1 MHLNYLTVSG
11 SVKKALYGVF
21 VFLIFGA
28 VSTAYGQSRNFS
40 LDQKLQEL
48 VENES
53 LFQEDAAYII
63 TAEHTSE
70 VSGTHHVYFVQAI
83 NGIPVKGTESSIHIN
98 ADGKLSNFNNKMI
111 KNLYNQAQ
119 SLGSSSMTAEMAI
132 QNVATRMVY
141 SMTESLTQLER
152 KENGVLLYSKAGIS
166 KHEIP
171 TQLVYHYADKGGLSL
186 AWELSIAETRS
197 ADWYNFFVD
206 ATTGDIVTKFN
217 FTNYCDFGHD
227 HSHDVPFVGPHEAPT
242 TEVAYTPT
250 MVVNAAA
257 PVPAQYRVYAIP
269 DESPN
274 HSTGRVLVV
283 NPENT
288 NASPFG
294 WHDTNGITGA
304 EFTTTRGNNT
314 NTYED
319 GDNPGF
325 APNGGASLDFDYTL
339 TIPYTTTNQSE
350 SAAITNLFYWTNIIH
365 DVLYE
370 YGFTES
376 AGNFQENNYG
386 NGGSGSDS
394 VNAEA
399 QDGSGTCNANFGT
412 PSDGFN
418 PTMQMFVCDIN
429 GNGTFADGDF
439 DNLVIA
445 HEYGHGWSNRLTG
458 GPAASGCLSNQEQ
471 MGEGWSDYLGLILT
485 MKPGDASNT
494 NRPVGT
500 FLFEEPTTGGGIR
513 PQPYNR
519 ENNTQTYNNIT
530 SASVPHGVGS
540 VWATMLWEMTWDLID
555 VYGWDADI
563 YNGTGGNN
571 IALNLVSEAMKLQ
584 PCSPGFV
591 DGRDAILQADNNIY
605 GGANQCLIWDAFA
618 RRGLGLN
625 ADQGLS
631 SSRSDGT
638 EDFTSPSVSFALTGG
653 DTFCVTEGVQTLG
666 GGQSLSAGVYSG
678 AGVTDNGDGTFD
690 FDPNAAGVGTAVVTF
705 TANNCDGST
714 ATPTQNITVTDGN
727 PVLVCQDA
735 TITLDGAGNAT
746 LVNADVIANLT
757 PATGYTIDQTGTFAP
772 LDISTGSTSVSLGDD
787 QGTAAIALGFTFSFM
802 GVDYTN
808 VYITSNGYLAF
819 DTNDLTDFSNDAL
832 PSTTLPDNMIAAVW
846 DDYLPDGSET
856 IRYKLEGTA
865 PNRVFVV
872 DYIDMP
878 HWVSGGGGALNTF
891 QVQLYEGSSRIE
903 VHSTSITSDGGTR
916 TQGIENVGGTEAYVV
931 DGRNATAWTATN
943 DYVAFVPNS
952 GGLAE
957 NCGRS
962 VGISLSKTDFT
973 CADLGENIVTITAD
987 DGAGG
992 ITTCDVTVTIEGTGA
1007 TFSGGSW
1014 DVTPTAGTIATIAS
1028 NYDTAVNG
1036 DITSCSCEVDPLV
1049 TLTVGAGGTLSAV
1062 GNINVDGTLDVQ
1074 HEGSVVQINDDA
1086 VVNNNGSIIV
1096 RKTSPSLDNRDF
1108 MIVGNPMTGSTRAN
1122 TFGTA
1127 VQFRNHSTASFVP
1140 NPAVAAADPTAEN
1153 WADDNGNNWVNYTGT
1168 INPAEG
1174 YLLMPQASPTVP
1186 DGATYN
1192 FVYDDGTLNNG
1203 VFTFTAGYNGSQN
1216 ASANVT
1222 ANPYASAIDAEV
1234 FIADNSAVTGSTIY
1248 FWNHISGPS
1257 DTYEGYNE
1265 ANYDMGDISMYVAT
1279 VGGTAAA
1286 NGGDIPTQYIASG
1299 QGFGFK
1305 AVAAGTVT
1313 YENDQ
1318 RVVGFNTGY
1327 KSFDASKVRLWLNI
1341 KNETYKLG
1349 SQMLVAFMEG
1359 ASADYETQLD
1369 AKRLST
1375 PVSLFSTLAT
1385 GEQLT
1390 IQAREAFD
1398 MSAQIQVG
1406 FRSQIEE
1413 NQLFTISLADI
1424 ELGTLATDVDVF
1436 IEDRATGAITN
1447 LSIGNY
1453 SFAADAGLDDD
1464 RFLVFFEEKV
1474 LNTDDNQIN
1483 NLSVVPNPTTGLV
1496 RVVAPSATIEAVE
1509 VRDIR
1514 GRLITNKTYTVT
1526 ESVELDL
1533 TGLDTAIYFV
1543 KVFTTEGTI
1552 VKRVIKQ

>member
-1 MHLNYLTVSG
+1 MYLNYLTVSL
-11 SVKKALYGVF
+11 SVKKA
-21 VFLIFGA
+21 IFGILA
-28 VSTAYGQSRNFS
+28 CLTLGATFTAQGQTRNFN
-40 LDQKLQEL
+40 LDQQLQEL
-48 VENES
+48 VAKEA
-53 LFQEDAAYII
+53 LFQEDADYVI
-63 TAEHTSE
+63 TSEHTSA

-111 KNLYNQAQ
+111 KNLFNEAKDK
-119 SLGSSSMTAEMAI
+119 SGSAMTAEMAI

-141 SMTESLTQLER
+141 SMSEPLTQLER
-152 KENGVLLYSKAGIS
+152 KDNGVVLYSKAGIS
-166 KHEIP
+166 EREIP
-171 TQLVYHYADKGGLSL
+171 TQLVYHYDAKDGLTL
-186 AWELSIAETRS
+186 TWELSIAETRS

-206 ATTGDIVTKFN
+206 AQSGEIVSKYN
-217 FTNYCDFGHD
+217 FTNYCDFSHD
-227 HSHDVPFVGPHEAPT
+227 HSNDLPFIGPHPALKAD
-242 TEVAYTPT
+242 VAYTPT

-257 PVPAQYRVYAIP
+257 PVPAQYRVYAMP

-288 NASPFG
+288 NASPHG
-294 WHDTNGITGA
+294 WHDTNGATGA
-304 EFTTTRGNNT
+304 EFTTARGNNCFA
-314 NTYED
+314 YED
-319 GDNPGF
+319 GDNPGYT
-325 APNGGASLDFDYTL
+325 PNGGASLDFDYTL
-339 TIPYTTTNQSE
+339 TIPYTTANQSE
-350 SAAITNLFYWTNIIH
+350 DAAITNLFYWTNIIH

-370 YGFTES
+370 YGFDEA

-386 NGGSGSDS
+386 NGGIGGDS
-394 VNAEA
+394 VDAEA

-412 PSDGFN
+412 PSDGGN
-418 PTMQMFVCDIN
+418 PRMQMYVCDNN
-429 GNGTFADGDF
+429 GNGQFADGDF

-458 GPAASGCLSNQEQ
+458 GPAAAGCLGNSEQ
-471 MGEGWSDYLGLILT
+471 MGEGWSDFLGLILT

-500 FLFEEPTTGGGIR
+500 FLFEQPTTGGGIR

-519 ENNTQTYNNIT
+519 ENNTQTYSDIA

-555 VYGWDADI
+555 VYGFDTDF

-591 DGRDAILQADNNIY
+591 DGRDAILQADTNIY

-618 RRGLGLN
+618 RRGLGVN
-625 ADQGLS
+625 AVQGSTS
-631 SSRSDGT
+631 SVTDGVQ
-638 EDFTSPSVSFALTGG
+638 DFTSPSASFNLVGG
-653 DTFCVTEGVQTLG
+653 DTFCVTEAVQTLSG
-666 GGQSLSAGVYSG
+666 GSALAPGVYSG
-678 AGVTDNGDGTFD
+678 PGVTDNGDGTFD
-690 FDPNAAGVGTAVVTF
+690 FDPSAAGVGTHTITF
-705 TANNCDGST
+705 TTQDCDGSP
-714 ATPTQNITVTDGN
+714 AAPTQTIDVTDGN
-727 PVLVCQDA
+727 PELVCQNA
-735 TITLDGAGNAT
+735 TLTLDGAGNAT
-746 LVNADVIANLT
+746 LVEADVISNLL
-757 PATGYTIDQTGTFAP
+757 PGGGYTVDQTGTFAP
-772 LDISTGSTSVSLGDD
+772 EDISAVDTEVSLGDD
-787 QGTAAIALGFTFSFM
+787 AGVGVSIGFTFNFF
-802 GVDYTN
+802 GTDYTTA
-808 VYITSNGYLAF
+808 YIASNGYISFTNAGLGAF
-819 DTNDLTDFSNDAL
+819 NNTALGNSATPNNQIAGMWDDLTPDAG
-832 PSTTLPDNMIAAVW
+832 STISYA
-846 DDYLPDGSET
+846 T
-856 IRYKLEGTA
+856 IGTA
-865 PNRVFVV
+865 PNRTFIVNY
-872 DYIDMP
+872 DNIRHYI
-878 HWVSGGGGALNTF
+878 SGGTGIQNTF
-891 QVQLYEGSSRIE
+891 QVKMFE
-903 VHSTSITSDGGTR
+903 STGVVEIHGTNITSDGGTR
-916 TQGIENVGGTEAYVV
+916 TQGIENADASEFYATP
-931 DGRNATAWTATN
+931 GRNNTNWTATN
-943 DYVAFVPNS
+943 DFVAFIPDA
-952 GGLAE
+952 GGLTE
-957 NCGRS
+957 NCGNA
-962 VGISLSKTDFT
+962 VAVSLSQTAFT

-992 ITTCDVTVTIEGTGA
+992 VTTCDVVVTVEGTGS

-1014 DVTPTAGTIATIAS
+1014 DVTPNAGTIATIAS
-1028 NYDTAVNG
+1028 NFDTATNG
-1036 DITSCSCEVDPLV
+1036 DITACACDIDPGA
-1049 TLTVGAGGTLSAV
+1049 TLTVSAGGTLSAV
-1062 GNINVDGTLDVQ
+1062 GNIVVDGTLDVA

-1086 VVNNNGSIIV
+1086 VVTNNGSIIV

-1108 MIVGNPMTGSTRAN
+1108 MIVGNPMSGSTRAN

-1127 VQFRNHSTASFVP
+1127 VQFRNHNTASFVP
-1140 NPAVAAADPTAEN
+1140 NTAVAASDPGVEN
-1153 WADDNGNNWVNYTGT
+1153 WADDNGDNWANYTGT
-1168 INPAEG
+1168 INPGEG

-1186 DGATYN
+1186 DGAVYN
-1192 FVYDDGTLNNG
+1192 FTYDDGTLNNG
-1203 VFTFTAGYNGSQN
+1203 VFTFAAGYNGSQN

-1222 ANPYASAIDAEV
+1222 ANPYPSAIDADV
-1234 FIADNSAVTGSTIY
+1234 FVADNSTVVGTLY
-1248 FWNHISGPS
+1248 FWNHINGPS
-1257 DTYEGYNE
+1257 AAYDGYNE

-1286 NGGDIPTQYIASG
+1286 NGGTAPTQYIASG

-1305 AVAAGTVT
+1305 ALAAGTVT

-1318 RVVGFNTGY
+1318 RVVGNNTDY
-1327 KSFDASKVRLWLNI
+1327 KSFDASKVRLWLNV

-1359 ASADYETQLD
+1359 ATAGFEPQFD
-1369 AKRLST
+1369 AKRLGT

-1398 MSAQIQVG
+1398 MGAEIQVG

-1413 NQLFTISLADI
+1413 NQLFTISLNDI
-1424 ELGTLATDVDVF
+1424 ELGTLPTELNVYL
-1436 IEDRATGAITN
+1436 EDKVTGTITN
-1447 LSIGNY
+1447 LSTANY
-1453 SFAADAGLDDD
+1453 SFAAEAGMDED

-1474 LNTDDNQIN
+1474 LNTNDNQLT

-1514 GRLITNKTYTVT
+1514 GRLITNKTFSTT
-1526 ESVELDL
+1526 DSVDLDL

-1543 KVFTTEGTI
+1543 KVYTTEGTI